1 MSDFT
6 KNPLGTSLNAI
17 SQRRAADAIQRQ
29 GKSLPAR
36 VETVVSSGIVTVSF
50 AVNAAP
56 FTLPQVTIPVVGS
69 EYVRIPI
76 QVGDTGMVIAADA
89 RLGGVSGLGG
99 GTPDLTQPGNL
110 TALAFVWLGSTGWSE
125 TDDPNA
131 LVLYGPNGAV
141 IRTTDGSSKITV
153 DAAGTVIDGDQV
165 TINATRIDLNG
176 DIYINGQRYVLHKH
190 SGVQPGSGQSGGVVP

>member
-1 MSDFT
+1 MSDYT
-6 KNPLGTSLNAI
+6 RKPLARSLNVVG
-17 SQRRAADAIQRQ
+17 SNRAADAIQRQ

-36 VETVVSSGIVTVSF
+36 VDAVVSSGIVTVSF
-50 AVNAAP
+50 AVNASP
-56 FTLPQVTIPVVGS
+56 FTLPQVTIPIVGS
-69 EYVRIPI
+69 EYVRLPI
-76 QVGDTGMVIAADA
+76 QVGDTGMVISADA

-141 IRTTDGSSKITV
+141 IRTTDGASKITV
-153 DAAGTVIDGDQV
+153 DAAGTVIDGEQV

-176 DIYINGQRYVLHKH
+176 DVYINGQRYTLHKH
-190 SGVQPGSGQSGGVVP
+190 SGVQPGGGQSGGVVP